1 MLAAAPHLNRTVQ
14 LSMGAPSGP
23 GWPAA
28 SGGGSSAWP
37 AAGGVGK
44 SAASGAQKAKAQKK
58 KKKKND
64 LMGLAMKKG

>member
-1 MLAAAPHLNRTVQ
+1 
-14 LSMGAPSGP
+14 
-23 GWPAA
+23 
-28 SGGGSSAWP
+28 
-37 AAGGVGK
+37 VGK